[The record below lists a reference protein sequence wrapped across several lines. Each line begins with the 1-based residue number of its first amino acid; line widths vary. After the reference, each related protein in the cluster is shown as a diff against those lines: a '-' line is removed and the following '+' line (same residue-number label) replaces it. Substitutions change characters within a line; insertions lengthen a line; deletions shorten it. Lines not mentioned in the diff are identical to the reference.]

1 MGLCILSLVALPLHV
16 THHTPPPPLANT
28 AIAADAPV
36 TTVAAAQQ
44 VAQSAERVQSAAK
57 KVKQAADQ
65 VTQAANLV
73 KLATDEALLALE
85 DAVKILQMQVA
96 TQQGPMPPEVKA
108 VVAQVRDGFFKSPR
122 VCVCMYVCFMYLH
135 LR

>member
-1 MGLCILSLVALPLHV
+1 MWGTILSDGCPSCAIHHAGSIPPTTAAAL
-16 THHTPPPPLANT
+16 
-28 AIAADAPV
+28 AADAPV
-36 TTVAAAQQ
+36 STVAAAQQ

-108 VVAQVRDGFFKSPR
+108 VVAQVRVCIGFVLGLYWVDICIEKDN
-122 VCVCMYVCFMYLH
+122 L
-135 LR
+135 L